1 MKRVI
6 NPTDIAP
13 PASAYHHAVLTRP
26 VESLLTLSGQLG
38 EAPDGSCLPDA
49 SSQARQAWS
58 NVRSILSE
66 TGMALDDV
74 VKVTSY
80 IVGQENIA
88 AYAPPV
94 LAGTYA
100 IKTLVDIGLAPPE
113 ALQKLGY
120 RHYGRLAEIHAAE
133 RGSKGE
139 PKA

>member
-88 AYAPPV
+88 AYVAAHKEVLGGRLPPW
-94 LAGTYA
+94 
-100 IKTLVDIGLAPPE
+100 TLVVVAALGRPE
-113 ALQKLGY
+113 YLV
-120 RHYGRLAEIHAAE
+120 EIDVTAA
-133 RGSKGE
+133 R
-139 PKA
+139 

>member
-26 VESLLTLSGQLG
+26 VQSLLTLSGQLG
-38 EAPDGSCLPDA
+38 EAPDGSCLPNA
-49 SSQARQAWS
+49 SAQARQAWS

-66 TGMALDDV
+66 AGMALDDV

-88 AYAPPV
+88 AYVAAHKEVLGARLPPW
-94 LAGTYA
+94 
-100 IKTLVDIGLAPPE
+100 TLVVVAALGRPE
-113 ALQKLGY
+113 YLV
-120 RHYGRLAEIHAAE
+120 EIDVTAA
-133 RGSKGE
+133 R
-139 PKA
+139 